1 MHCRLKKLFLVQY
14 PTIAFSQN
22 GCSVTY
28 ASSTSKMSA
37 AVSAMPPAAAVAPNA
52 PSNGAANNVDIGC
65 TAREVTS
72 HYDRWAPYYDTC
84 YNRVRDLV
92 SLYGTLT

>member
-1 MHCRLKKLFLVQY
+1 MVQY
-14 PTIAFSQN
+14 PTIVLSQN
-22 GCSVTY
+22 GCSDPY
-28 ASSTSKMSA
+28 AFSTAEMSA

-52 PSNGAANNVDIGC
+52 PSNSAANNVDIGC
-65 TAREVTS
+65 TAKEVTS

-92 SLYGTLT
+92 SVYLPIRSA